1 MNSKGAGK
9 RKTDRPARANTV
21 GSIRGKT
28 ISHPI
33 PFPDDD
39 EFPIRTPG
47 TGIAMPL
54 GPEALE
60 REMRLRTSTATEE
73 LHPSQPPEIEPNEF
87 APTTT
92 TQTTTFSTDQS
103 VGPRRVVMP
112 KTLRNSAAGSVSDAG
127 RPERKK
133 SSFRSVFGRIFGKK
147 RKNSSS
153 SNGKPL
159 PDSARNEQHRSV
171 SLECQSW
178 VEDST
183 D

>member
-1 MNSKGAGK
+1 MNPKGAGK
-9 RKTDRPARANTV
+9 RKADTPARANTV

-60 REMRLRTSTATEE
+60 REIRLRTSTATEE
-73 LHPSQPPEIEPNEF
+73 LHPSHPPEVDLNES

-92 TQTTTFSTDQS
+92 TQTT
-103 VGPRRVVMP
+103 RIMP
-112 KTLRNSAAGSVSDAG
+112 KPLRNSVAGSVLEAG

-133 SSFRSVFGRIFGKK
+133 SSLRSVFGRIFGKK
-147 RKNSSS
+147 KKNSSS

-159 PDSARNEQHRSV
+159 PDSARIEQHRSV
-171 SLECQSW
+171 SLKCQS
-178 VEDST
+178 
-183 D
+183 